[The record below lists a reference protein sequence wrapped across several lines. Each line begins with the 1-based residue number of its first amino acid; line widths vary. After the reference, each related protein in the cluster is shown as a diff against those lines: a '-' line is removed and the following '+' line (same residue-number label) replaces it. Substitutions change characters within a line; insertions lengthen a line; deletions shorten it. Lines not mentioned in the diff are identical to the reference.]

1 MRVSSG
7 VSKRHFSVLRLHI
20 QLSNGGNFVWK
31 RHSRDKFLD
40 EVMHALKDK
49 KKLEKDRRLGL
60 PHGKSETKIMH
71 CKIRSNN
78 YCF

>member
-1 MRVSSG
+1 MLISSG

-31 RHSRDKFLD
+31 RHS
-40 EVMHALKDK
+40 MHALKDK

>member
-1 MRVSSG
+1 
-7 VSKRHFSVLRLHI
+7 
-20 QLSNGGNFVWK
+20 
-31 RHSRDKFLD
+31 
-40 EVMHALKDK
+40 MHALKDK